1 MVKGGTVSVSR
12 GTTIGLSAGSL
23 GILTINGGSISATGS
38 NHNRWGVSGEA
49 RIDVGNGTLKQNA
62 STEVGETA
70 TGKCTI
76 YLREGGTITGENTST
91 YLGDAGEGRVFMR
104 GGTWGKTGNTASSYI
119 VRRTS
124 GGYGLVTGWG
134 TFALGKNMTL
144 NNSGL
149 FIADGKDDEG
159 VVEERTLDYHL
170 TDYTG
175 SSFANSIE
183 NDSTNGWYAVNK
195 GLLSIRVLASVA
207 VGDSGTYTWG
217 EAAADDQIDLVNSA
231 RVAFTNITTA
241 ISAFTGKL
249 YAPDRS
255 DVPALPGGKTPV
267 GVWKFDITG
276 SYESAEVEFR
286 YDHVLAK
293 KGVQMYQLDAD
304 GTTWTKLETELLD
317 GYRAKVSVTDA
328 TRMFAATERS
338 GGIMIFIR

>member
-1 MVKGGTVSVSR
+1 
-12 GTTIGLSAGSL
+12 
-23 GILTINGGSISATGS
+23 
-38 NHNRWGVSGEA
+38 
-49 RIDVGNGTLKQNA
+49 
-62 STEVGETA
+62 
-70 TGKCTI
+70 
-76 YLREGGTITGENTST
+76 
-91 YLGDAGEGRVFMR
+91 MR
-104 GGTWGKTGNTASSYI
+104 K
-119 VRRTS
+119 TS

-134 TFALGKNMTL
+134 TFVLGKNMTL
-144 NNSGL
+144 NNNGL

-217 EAAADDQIDLVNSA
+217 ESASDDQIDLVNSA
-231 RVAFTNITTA
+231 RVTFANITTA
-241 ISAFTGKL
+241 VSAFTGKL

-276 SYESAEVEFR
+276 AYKSAEVEFR

-328 TRMFAATERS
+328 TRMFAATQRS